1 MTTTGQF
8 LVANS
13 TLPSGTALQHLQALQ
28 IGTGN
33 GQTIFASQFL
43 VSVEEPRSEAT
54 LRPKKRKSEVP
65 AVRRPIVDARKDN
78 SDLFCVV
85 PENMMFVPV
94 ESAEMSVFIRPV
106 RTTTATYFEE
116 KRYAMKSP
124 IPT

>member
-1 MTTTGQF
+1 MNLGQF
-8 LVANS
+8 LSTYSPLPTGTVA
-13 TLPSGTALQHLQALQ
+13 QHLQALQ
-28 IGTGN
+28 IGSGN
-33 GQTIFASQFL
+33 GQTVFASQFL

-85 PENMMFVPV
+85 PANRMFVPV
-94 ESAEMSVFIRPV
+94 EAVEMSVFIRPV